1 MLESYKKQK
10 RVTTLERNT
19 YQEFTIDYLV
29 NYIILEQLLKGKTQ
43 MRLSGTIDRKHQPEE
58 VSGQKFTY
66 Q

>member
-43 MRLSGTIDRKHQPEE
+43 MKLSGTIDQKHQPEE